1 MDRVII
7 TPCSHHRSRTSPRPP
22 PPPPRSTRG
31 AQPYTRFVEIG
42 RVCLI
47 NYGPDEGKLCMII
60 DVVDQN
66 KALVDGP
73 MTGVVRQ
80 MMPFKR
86 LSLTDIYVKV
96 RRSLERRHFI
106 SMKSESPLR
115 LHEGE
120 GILVLSHTKP
130 VLNVLCA
137 LPSTRQVPRNA
148 RTKVMKAAWEEN
160 DIKGKWAA
168 TSWAKKLA
176 AKKKRADMTDF
187 DRFKLMVARKQ
198 RSAAVKKAVKSS

>member
-1 MDRVII
+1 M
-7 TPCSHHRSRTSPRPP
+7 
-22 PPPPRSTRG
+22 
-31 AQPYTRFVEIG
+31 
-42 RVCLI
+42 CLI

-96 RRSLERRHFI
+96 RRSLETRHFI

-115 LHEGE
+115 
-120 GILVLSHTKP
+120 
-130 VLNVLCA
+130 
-137 LPSTRQVPRNA
+137 
-148 RTKVMKAAWEEN
+148 
-160 DIKGKWAA
+160 
-168 TSWAKKLA
+168 
-176 AKKKRADMTDF
+176 
-187 DRFKLMVARKQ
+187 
-198 RSAAVKKAVKSS
+198 